1 LIEYYTRIP
10 VRCRHGLGYVIPTK
24 EQADCIFQ
32 TFSKRTEV
40 TTTLFTTKLAPSDWG
55 KISDPVTAAGTL
67 DRLSLNGKS
76 IPFEE
81 RSYRE

>member
-1 LIEYYTRIP
+1 
-10 VRCRHGLGYVIPTK
+10 VIPAK
-24 EQADCIFQ
+24 EQADGISQ
-32 TFSKRTEV
+32 TFSKRTEA
-40 TTTLFTTKLAPSDWG
+40 TTTLLTTKLAPSDWG
-55 KISDPVTAAGTL
+55 KISDPVTAAATL